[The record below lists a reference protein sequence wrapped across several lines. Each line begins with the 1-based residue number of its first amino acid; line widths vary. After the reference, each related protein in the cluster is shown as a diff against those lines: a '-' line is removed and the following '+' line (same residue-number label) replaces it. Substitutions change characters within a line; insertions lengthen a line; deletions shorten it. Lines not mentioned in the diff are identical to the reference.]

1 MTSNLNTT
9 ESYAEQLFQPSY
21 LPQLLSQAFAYF
33 GSLSRSRTPLPW
45 SEGLCKSCSGAET
58 LYGTFTYC
66 RWESSKAGQSS
77 MDFVLQH
84 NTNCQPSLI
93 WKLGKRRVTTGK
105 KEDPWRASP
114 AGHFFRPFNIS
125 VVDGLKAR
133 GQLEVFSV
141 NVNCVAYHLL
151 SVKMYSQ

>member
-93 WKLGKRRVTTGK
+93 WKLGKRRVTT
-105 KEDPWRASP
+105 
-114 AGHFFRPFNIS
+114 HFFRPFNIS